1 MANGTGSRAQK
12 QTCVYSARATAVQGR
27 KWVFSIGGW
36 VSLVGMWEEN
46 HSPECIKLEITE
58 SERSRGKK
66 YLRRKH
72 QKISSI
78 LVIGTGF

>member
-1 MANGTGSRAQK
+1 M
-12 QTCVYSARATAVQGR
+12 
-27 KWVFSIGGW
+27 
-36 VSLVGMWEEN
+36 VGMWEEN